1 LRSIG
6 KDAFPLS
13 PDWPPLSYSA
23 VAAAGC
29 SSSADWTG
37 ATFEDVAPAGAGAG
51 SSGTPPD
58 SATLA
63 ICAECVAGIFSA
75 IASGPAF
82 GTVRSET
89 ESDHAPTS
97 RAIEWVTGESFTN
110 RTVFAAP
117 KATPIATPAAT
128 TTIAAITTG
137 IFCLGGGDSGG
148 EDCRFEIGT
157 AASRLARYKASY
169 SVKSMNKPPVD
180 SLNVRL

>member
-1 LRSIG
+1 VIEAIKRSGISTLAGVAEALNARGLRSARGG
-6 KDAFPLS
+6 KWHVS
-13 PDWPPLSYSA
+13 
-23 VAAAGC
+23 AAG
-29 SSSADWTG
+29 
-37 ATFEDVAPAGAGAG
+37 
-51 SSGTPPD
+51 
-58 SATLA
+58 L
-63 ICAECVAGIFSA
+63 
-75 IASGPAF
+75 ASGPAF